1 MKNRLEIINYKS
13 CKMDPITICI
23 IASVVVCTWLYSVY
37 RMRNR
42 AESEGKQLKV
52 SLIGNTFSDS

>member
-1 MKNRLEIINYKS
+1 
-13 CKMDPITICI
+13 MDPITICI